1 MKAIHEMTLNE
12 QTLMPKDW
20 LRRRMTR
27 MVHKGQRGAPFRP
40 TVTLVDI
47 ANWFCVNY
55 HHVKHMED
63 GSTEINDEWQVKF
76 SQFFYL
82 LDMGVIEIRVDRQS
96 RRKTWARVTPSA
108 PPCKE
113 ARPRVD
119 FLAAGP
125 KLKFD

>member
-1 MKAIHEMTLNE
+1 MKPLHEQTLNE

-27 MVHKGQRGAPFRP
+27 LVHKGERGAPFRP

-47 ANWFCVNY
+47 SKWFSVDY
-55 HHVKHMED
+55 GLIRHMED
-63 GSTEINDEWQVKF
+63 GRLEITDPWQIQL

-82 LDMGVIEIRVDRQS
+82 LDMGLIEIRVDMKS
-96 RRKTWARVTPSA
+96 RTKKWVRVTPPA

>member
-1 MKAIHEMTLNE
+1 MKQLHEQTMNE
-12 QTLMPKDW
+12 QTLMPIDW

-27 MVHKGQRGAPFRP
+27 LVHKGERGAPFRP

-47 ANWFCVNY
+47 SKWFNVDY
-55 HHVKHMED
+55 GFIRHMED
-63 GSTEINDEWQVKF
+63 GRVDISDQWQVQL

-82 LDMGVIEIRVDRQS
+82 LDMGLIEIKVNMKNRS
-96 RRKTWARVTPSA
+96 KTWIRAAPTE

-113 ARPRVD
+113 ARPRVA

>member
-1 MKAIHEMTLNE
+1 MTALHEQTLHE

-27 MVHKGQRGAPFRP
+27 LVHKGQAAGFRP

-47 ANWFCVNY
+47 SKWFSVDY
-55 HHVKHMED
+55 SAIRHMED
-63 GSTEINDEWQVKF
+63 GRVEISDLWQVQL

-82 LDMGVIEIRVDRQS
+82 LDMGLIEIRVNS
-96 RRKTWARVTPSA
+96 KTKRKTWARSTPA
-108 PPCKE
+108 QPPCK
-113 ARPRVD
+113 APMPRVD
-119 FLAAGP
+119 FAAA